1 MRYGT
6 RPDPEQLLQRARAG
20 PGAARGQL
28 LELYRNYL
36 TLLARLQLGR
46 RLQSKVDA
54 SDVVQDVFL
63 EAHRDFG
70 AFRGETEKEFLGWLR
85 QILASTLADQVRHYR
100 GTQRRDVQLERQLA
114 EHVEYSSQ
122 ALEQGLVA
130 SQSSPSQQA
139 ARREEAVR
147 LANALEQLP
156 EAYRDVLV
164 LRHLEELSFP
174 QVAARLGRTLDS
186 VKNMWIRAL
195 AHLRDRLGGAP

>member
-1 MRYGT
+1 MSYST
-6 RPDPEQLLQRARAG
+6 CPDPEQLLQQARAG
-20 PGAARGQL
+20 QGAARGQL
-28 LELYRNYL
+28 LELYRHYL

-54 SDVVQDVFL
+54 SDLVQEVFL

-70 AFRGETEKEFLGWLR
+70 AFRGGTEKEFLGWLR

-100 GTQRRDVQLERQLA
+100 GTRRRDIRLERELA
-114 EHVEYSSQ
+114 EHLEQSSQ
-122 ALEQGLVA
+122 ALEQRLAA
-130 SQSSPSQQA
+130 SASSPSQQA
-139 ARREEAVR
+139 ARREQAVW

-174 QVAARLGRTLDS
+174 QVAARLGRSLDS
-186 VKNMWIRAL
+186 VKNLWIRAL